1 MRRPALS
8 LIAALT
14 ALLLP
19 QAAHARVPIE
29 GRWQMD
35 GGEFDLR
42 AGPHGVTSHWLRQRK
57 GLSCPKIEDQDGDMV
72 LNGGGRSYTGTW
84 TWSLHLVNG
93 SCKAIGR
100 GPLTVTM
107 SADGRTADLEGSP
120 PEGFTGHESHTL
132 TRPGVRPAALRR
144 LTPEQRALLAGGRR
158 VAQRSPEPAFLTAVG
173 LYPGARLESLPRL
186 QRVPVGFAG

>member
-1 MRRPALS
+1 MRRPS
-8 LIAALT
+8 L
-14 ALLLP
+14 ALLGVLTMLVLP
-19 QAAHARVPIE
+19 AAAHARVPIE

-35 GGEFDLR
+35 GGLLELR
-42 AGPHGVTSHWLRQRK
+42 AGAHGVTSHWLRQRK

-72 LNGGGRSYTGTW
+72 LNGSGRAYTGTW

-107 SADGRTADLEGSP
+107 SADGRTADLEGAP

-132 TRPGVRPAALRR
+132 TRPGVRPAELRR
-144 LTPEQRALLAGGRR
+144 LTPEQRAVLAGARR
-158 VAQRSPEPAFLTAVG
+158 VVEPSPEPAYLAAVG
-173 LYPGARLESLPRL
+173 LYPGARLDTLPRL
-186 QRVPVGFAG
+186 QRLPVGFAG